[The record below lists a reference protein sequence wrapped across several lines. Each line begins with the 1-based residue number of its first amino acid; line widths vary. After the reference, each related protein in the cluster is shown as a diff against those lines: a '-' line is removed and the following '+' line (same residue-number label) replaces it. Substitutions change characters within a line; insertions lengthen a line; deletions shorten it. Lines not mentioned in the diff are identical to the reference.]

1 MIEVGFEQPTY
12 NATEGD
18 VVFQVCGQL
27 LSGTI
32 QEGNVSISVDF
43 QDDSATFG

>member
-1 MIEVGFEQPTY
+1 MIEVGISQPTY

-18 VVFQVCGQL
+18 VLLVCGQL
-27 LSGTI
+27 LNGTI
-32 QEGNVSISVDF
+32 EEGSVSISVDF